1 MFFLNFSVLYS
12 NIKGISTSI
21 KYYRF
26 FESCDFITYKY
37 IDIAVWK
44 EKKEMTRLWKSL
56 GIFLVT

>member
-37 IDIAVWK
+37 TLILLY
-44 EKKEMTRLWKSL
+44 EKKRKK
-56 GIFLVT
+56 